1 MTLVVC
7 ELLAIEWVNFIMVIR
22 KHVFPLQALQMNGQK
37 LFGIPMIVQ
46 PTMAEKNKLV
56 VCVFVCVCVCVC
68 VCVYLI
74 CSYHQVLLSA
84 ILAAIVINV
93 SIF

>member
-56 VCVFVCVCVCVC
+56 VCVC